1 MENKRYFPY
10 GQEEVD
16 YLTKKDAKLGWAI
29 SRIGMLQRPVE
40 PDLFKALVSSIVGQ
54 QISGK
59 ALATIW
65 GRFQERFEP
74 LTPETIASASLEE
87 LQSCGISM
95 RKARYIQGIADAV
108 LQGAVDLEG
117 LKDLPDEEV
126 YKELMKLK
134 GVGPW
139 TAEMLLI
146 FSLER
151 KDVVSFGD
159 LAIQRGMRM
168 LYRHREITP
177 KLFAKYR
184 KRYSPY
190 GSIASLYLWD
200 IAAGAIP
207 ELTDPAS
214 ENKPARQQ

>member
-1 MENKRYFPY
+1 MENKHYFPY

-29 SRIGMLQRPVE
+29 SRIGMLQRSVE

-65 GRFQERFEP
+65 GRFEERFVP

-95 RKARYIQGIADAV
+95 RKASYIQGIADAV
-108 LQGAVDLEG
+108 LQGKVDLEG

-190 GSIASLYLWD
+190 GSIASLYLWE
-200 IAAGAIP
+200 IAGGALP

-214 ENKPARQQ
+214 

>member
-95 RKARYIQGIADAV
+95 RKARYIQGIAEAV

>member
-190 GSIASLYLWD
+190 GSIASLYLWE

-207 ELTDPAS
+207 ELTDPAATT
-214 ENKPARQQ
+214 NK

>member
-1 MENKRYFPY
+1 MENKHYFPY

-65 GRFQERFEP
+65 GRFEERFVP

-95 RKARYIQGIADAV
+95 RKASYIQGIAEAV
-108 LQGAVDLEG
+108 LQGEVDLEG
-117 LKDLPDEEV
+117 IKDLPDEEV

-190 GSIASLYLWD
+190 GSIASLYLWE
-200 IAAGAIP
+200 IAGGALP

-214 ENKPARQQ
+214 